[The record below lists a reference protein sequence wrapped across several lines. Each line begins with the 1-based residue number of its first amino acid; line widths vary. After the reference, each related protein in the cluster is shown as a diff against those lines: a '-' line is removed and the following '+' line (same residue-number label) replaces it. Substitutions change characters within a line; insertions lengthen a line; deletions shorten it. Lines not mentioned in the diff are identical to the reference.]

1 MGNPSIQKR
10 QKERN
15 RQDKQRDK
23 LAKRQEKKNLP
34 VGDRGAV
41 PPGVDPDIAHIV
53 PGPQPLPET
62 DEGDLKIEGT

>member
-34 VGDRGAV
+34 VGDRGGL